1 MPLSKHTKMPKGKK
15 RHGSMKKKSGWR
27 KNPNM
32 QDVEDFLEEQRLIER
47 IGG

>member
-1 MPLSKHTKMPKGKK
+1 
-15 RHGSMKKKSGWR
+15 MKKKSGWR

-47 IGG
+47 IGGYYSIYCTINNALIKN